1 MRVASLLNLPPT
13 SHPILPLWIIT
24 EHQIWAPYVSC
35 GKYLMSLKNIPL
47 ILLSEKLGYE
57 QYVENEII
65 IVKKVHIQ

>member
-1 MRVASLLNLPPT
+1 
-13 SHPILPLWIIT
+13 
-24 EHQIWAPYVSC
+24 
-35 GKYLMSLKNIPL
+35 MSLKNIPL